1 MTLNEIVEHVATS
14 PSWEVESSGEDIVVT
29 VTLASGRIQRV
40 RLSEIEVEGNRYIHL
55 TSSIGTRPSLD
66 AGQLRAML
74 SLNLRSPHG
83 AFALHGDLL
92 LITEVLPISIDP
104 QILRSAIWFLAT
116 HADRYEEQI
125 FGHNST

>member
-1 MTLNEIVEHVATS
+1 MTLNEVVEQATTS
-14 PSWEVESSGEDIVVT
+14 HQWTVESSGEDIVVT
-29 VTLASGRIQRV
+29 VALAQGRIQRV
-40 RLSEIEVEGNRYIHL
+40 RLSEIEVEGDRYIHL

-92 LITEVLPISIDP
+92 LITEVLPVAIDP
-104 QILRSAIWFLAT
+104 QILRNAIRFLAT

-125 FGHNST
+125 FGHKST